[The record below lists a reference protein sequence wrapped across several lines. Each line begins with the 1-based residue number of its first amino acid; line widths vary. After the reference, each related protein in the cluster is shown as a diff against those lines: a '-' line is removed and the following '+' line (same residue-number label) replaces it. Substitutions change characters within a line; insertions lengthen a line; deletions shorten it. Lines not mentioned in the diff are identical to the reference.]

1 MASPNFWQSIAR
13 DLTGHGM
20 FGGSF
25 QLRLI
30 IQPLAAMILGA
41 RIGVR
46 DAKEGRLPFFQALL
60 SGKGERGDLV
70 AKAARDAVLP
80 LVLAFIVD
88 SILQFMINGRVRP
101 LVAVVV
107 GGLLVFLP
115 FLLVRAL
122 ANRIW
127 THGHPDRARPAKHAP

>member
-1 MASPNFWQSIAR
+1 MANPGFWESLAR

-30 IQPLAAMILGA
+30 LQPLTAMILGI
-41 RIGVR
+41 RIGIR
-46 DAKEGRLPFFQALL
+46 DAKRGELPFFQALARD
-60 SGKGERGDLV
+60 KGERGKRLGM
-70 AKAARDAVLP
+70 AARDAVVP
-80 LVLAFIVD
+80 LAVAFIID
-88 SILQFMINGRVRP
+88 SILQHIINHRIRP
-101 LVAVVV
+101 LESLFV

-115 FLLVRAL
+115 FLIVRAL

-127 THGHPDRARPAKHAP
+127 THGHPGPSHAAKPSR

>member
-30 IQPLAAMILGA
+30 IQPLVAMILGA

-46 DAKEGRLPFFQALL
+46 DAKQGRLPFFQALL
-60 SGKGERGDLV
+60 RGKGERGNLL
-70 AKAARDAVLP
+70 AKAARDAIVP
-80 LVLAFIVD
+80 LVVAFILD
-88 SILQFMINGRVRP
+88 SILQYMINRRIRP
-101 LVAVVV
+101 LAAVVV

-127 THGHPDRARPAKHAP
+127 THGHPDRARPAQHTP

>member
-1 MASPNFWQSIAR
+1 MASPGFWDSIVR
-13 DLTGHGM
+13 DLSGRGM

-30 IQPLAAMILGA
+30 IQPLVAMILGA
-41 RIGVR
+41 RIGIR
-46 DAKEGRLPFFQALL
+46 DAKQGRLPFFQALL
-60 SGKGERGDLV
+60 RGKGARGALV

-80 LVLAFIVD
+80 LVVAFIVD
-88 SILQFMINGRVRP
+88 SILQYMINGRVRP
-101 LVAVVV
+101 LVAVLV
-107 GGLLVFLP
+107 GGLLVFVP

-127 THGHPDRARPAKHAP
+127 THGHPGHTRPAKHAP